1 VKFFD
6 AQRREARNRWLWRCG
21 YVLAI
26 LATQVS
32 VATLAVLLAQLFSR
46 DSSVLTSVFVFTL
59 LGLAVVIGLSL
70 WRHPLARLSGAQM
83 ALELGGEPLRGSN
96 LERTQLLNVS
106 AEMAVS
112 ARIPAPAIYVL
123 EAVSSVNG
131 LAIGPTAADSVVL
144 ISAGSFVHL
153 QRDELQALVAW
164 CIGRIR
170 AGESAID
177 TSLLGLQHALLAPFA
192 LCVRAFR
199 WIRRTAGSIP
209 LGYTRRG
216 TSVDASAFGMLIGLP
231 ALLGAGVSGLGY
243 VFATVLQAAAMRR
256 GMFKADAAV
265 IELTRSRDPLL
276 SLLLKLPDDYALS
289 RMGIELSEELTHL
302 CFAPSGWTARMFLE
316 SHPSAARRI
325 ARFDAGVDLDA
336 LRKAPKRRVH
346 EAPVAWADPEA
357 QRLGLVVTPQHP
369 GWQALVGTLATA
381 EDSPAAA
388 LPDPQQQP
396 GAAYALLL
404 ALFETPLNED
414 GLRQRLQAN
423 RDLLKNAA
431 HDTATPD
438 SRQFDAAEIDAK
450 QLVVAVQPLSPRQR
464 IELVE
469 SCAAAL
475 ALQPAELG
483 GRLLRVLQRQVFADG
498 RIELLEWAQ
507 WSCLE
512 AALKPAQK
520 ATRRPGQHSLQQR
533 AADIRQLLL
542 WMVRRS
548 GASDATA
555 LQLLRRHEAALWLDV
570 DDVLPVNELQLF
582 DTVIERLE
590 QLQPT
595 AQRQLLD
602 ELQSIAEHDGRCSDE
617 EWLLLRGLSAAWAC
631 PLKSA
636 AREDGIGTLE
646 LAR

>member
-1 VKFFD
+1 MKFFD

-21 YVLAI
+21 YGLSI
-26 LATQVS
+26 LATQLS
-32 VATLAVLLAQLFSR
+32 VATLAVMLSQLFTR
-46 DSSVLTSVFVFTL
+46 DSSVLISVFVLTL

-70 WRHPLARLSGAQM
+70 WRHPLAGLSGAQM

-123 EAVSSVNG
+123 EEVSSVNG
-131 LAIGPTAADSVVL
+131 LAIGRTAADSVVL

-216 TSVDASAFGMLIGLP
+216 TSVDASPFGMLIGLP

-276 SLLLKLPDDYALS
+276 SLLLKLPDDYRLS

-316 SHPSAARRI
+316 SHPAAARRI
-325 ARFDAGVDLDA
+325 ARFAAGADLDA
-336 LRKAPKRRVH
+336 LRKAPKRRPY
-346 EAPVAWADPEA
+346 EAPVAWVDPEA
-357 QRLGLVVTPQHP
+357 QRLGLVVTPEHP
-369 GWQALVGTLATA
+369 GWQTFVGTPLIEEGANTA
-381 EDSPAAA
+381 S
-388 LPDPQQQP
+388 LPDPQQP
-396 GAAYALLL
+396 DTACALLL

-414 GLRQRLQAN
+414 SLRQRLQAN
-423 RDLLKNAA
+423 RDLLATAA
-431 HDTATPD
+431 SDTAEP
-438 SRQFDAAEIDAK
+438 DAAEINSA
-450 QLVVAVQPLSPRQR
+450 QLVATVQPLSPRQR
-464 IELVE
+464 IELLE

-475 ALQPAELG
+475 ALQPANHGE
-483 GRLLRVLQRQVFADG
+483 RLLRVVQRQVFADG

-507 WSCLE
+507 WNCLE
-512 AALKPAQK
+512 VALKPAQK

-548 GASDATA
+548 GASDAAA
-555 LQLLRRHEAALWLDV
+555 LQLLRQHEAALWLDV
-570 DDVLPVNELQLF
+570 DDVLPANELQLF
-582 DTVIERLE
+582 DTVIERLD
-590 QLQPT
+590 QLQPI
-595 AQRQLLD
+595 AQRQLL
-602 ELQSIAEHDGRCSDE
+602 EQLQSIAEHDGRCSDE

-631 PLKSA
+631 PLKPATRDA
-636 AREDGIGTLE
+636 AIGTLE